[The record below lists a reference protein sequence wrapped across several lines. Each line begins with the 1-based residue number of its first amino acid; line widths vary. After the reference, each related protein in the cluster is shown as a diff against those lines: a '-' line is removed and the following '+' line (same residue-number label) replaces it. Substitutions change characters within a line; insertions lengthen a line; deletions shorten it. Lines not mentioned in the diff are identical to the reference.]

1 MLSQLV
7 PGPGNAMVALM
18 NRSVDLM
25 EELALESHNVFHL
38 NRRGYLYLTA
48 DSEKIP
54 RWRKTHRRSPN

>member
-1 MLSQLV
+1 MKIHPLSLTSNHSTECYRNWW

-38 NRRGYLYLTA
+38 IGA
-48 DSEKIP
+48 DIYI
-54 RWRKTHRRSPN
+54 